1 MKYDVLSLTGL
12 NVYVPQLTEFQRVR
26 KAFTKC
32 IDLCLLLLMF
42 IEVLV
47 MDEQMNV

>member
-32 IDLCLLLLMF
+32 IDLF
-42 IEVLV
+42 VIVDV
-47 MDEQMNV
+47 Y